1 MFLSETR
8 NMYKDICVKKGYYRV
23 VVLPMRTQTK
33 QLAWLFALLAV
44 LSAPNPASAYYH
56 PGVQRWISRDPV
68 GLAQSLYLVCENE
81 TINRIDP
88 NGLKWRTGGP
98 QNPNSTQPTI
108 VCDGKG
114 GIRIWYPPS
123 WPPNT
128 DPCVKGCLDDHEN
141 CHAKDALAS
150 NPDICKGKPAG
161 TTIHAGAVFSR
172 EWKASEEK
180 CRRLEMICLKQ
191 NIVGCPSK
199 CDAQAVTDRLNQ
211 LRRAR
216 YPE

>member
-1 MFLSETR
+1 
-8 NMYKDICVKKGYYRV
+8 
-23 VVLPMRTQTK
+23 
-33 QLAWLFALLAV
+33 LAL
-44 LSAPNPASAYYH
+44 LSAPNLATAYYD
-56 PGVQRWISRDPV
+56 PGVQRWINRDPV
-68 GLAQSLYLVCENE
+68 GLAQSVFLVCENE

-88 NGLKWRTGGP
+88 NRLKWGTGGP
-98 QNPNSTQPTI
+98 QNPNSTEPTI

-114 GIRIWYPPS
+114 GIRIWYPPT

-128 DPCVKGCLDDHEN
+128 DPCVKDCLDDHEN

-161 TTIHAGAVFSR
+161 TTIYAGAAFSK

-180 CRRLEMICLKQ
+180 CRKLEMICLKQ

-199 CDAQAVTDRLNQ
+199 CDARAVTDRLNQ
-211 LRRAR
+211 LRRAG